1 LAEPLTPTYS
11 GEGNNRKI
19 TIVGRVEGRDPQ
31 PIELTVAQVKTS
43 NEQWTKN
50 PDQMLMYAGSR
61 MWARRY
67 TPDVIL
73 GVLFDDE
80 VEAVETP
87 RKSGLQSLHD
97 HARITPLSVPKPS
110 EKELIDPQAGEIVDH
125 VDPFAIEMNEGS
137 TWAQFLEPLQ
147 RYIQHAKT
155 IDEIDQWMALNQTLL
170 LKLKDAKPQLYR
182 LFEKNIEPRK
192 LELSNV

>member
-1 LAEPLTPTYS
+1 
-11 GEGNNRKI
+11 
-19 TIVGRVEGRDPQ
+19 
-31 PIELTVAQVKTS
+31 
-43 NEQWTKN
+43 
-50 PDQMLMYAGSR
+50 MYAGSR

-73 GVLFDDE
+73 GIVFDDE
-80 VEAVETP
+80 VEAVEAP
-87 RKSGLQSLHD
+87 KKAAPQNL
-97 HARITPLSVPKPS
+97 LSMQKPS
-110 EKELIDPQAGEIVDH
+110 EKELIDRQTGEIVDH

-155 IDEIDQWMALNQTLL
+155 IDEIDQWLVLNQTLL

-182 LFEKNIEPRK
+182 LFEKNIESRK
-192 LELSNV
+192 LELTQ